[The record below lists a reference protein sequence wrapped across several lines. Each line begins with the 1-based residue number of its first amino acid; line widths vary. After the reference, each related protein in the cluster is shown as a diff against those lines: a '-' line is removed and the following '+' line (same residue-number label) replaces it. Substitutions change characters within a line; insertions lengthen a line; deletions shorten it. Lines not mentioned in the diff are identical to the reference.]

1 MSVWAESENGAEI
14 KKISY
19 NFFPPKKK
27 KIMKKEYMK
36 PALNVV
42 TLQQQCHILA
52 GSHLVKSFPASSE
65 DITWEDGLEDSDDL
79 R

>member
-1 MSVWAESENGAEI
+1 
-14 KKISY
+14 
-19 NFFPPKKK
+19 
-27 KIMKKEYMK
+27 MKKEYMK

-42 TLQQQCHILA
+42 TLQQQCHILV

-65 DITWEDGLEDSDDL
+65 DITWKDGLEDSDDL

>member
-1 MSVWAESENGAEI
+1 
-14 KKISY
+14 
-19 NFFPPKKK
+19 
-27 KIMKKEYMK
+27 MKKEYMK